1 MSIKHKNTNT
11 QGPKGPRAIFTSQ
24 NLDAPVGTST
34 LLPEPQLSDLSRP
47 NFSWIYESC
56 QSHTLIT
63 LVLHLST
70 HLSMCQF
77 CASDHAT
84 HWKLKYIFDTWLFHR
99 LFGTKLFRIFF
110 AIQSTS
116 ARQWLGI
123 YQHVS
128 LVLRQKRH
136 CWQLPELEQDPVLS
150 KKGATTTESSGEL
163 KVEVTHFAGASFQV
177 GKHGNTLYQA
187 HRRLQK
193 ATTINHLWLYICSIL
208 FVLHDSKTPQICTA
222 RPPLCG
228 ETSIE
233 MLEKNVS
240 STERR
245 CNVL

>member
-24 NLDAPVGTST
+24 NLDAPVGTWT

-47 NFSWIYESC
+47 NFSWIYESY

-70 HLSMCQF
+70 HLSMCQI

-84 HWKLKYIFDTWLFHR
+84 HWKCLIFSTPDSFTGCLELNCFVSFLRSKAPVHVNG
-99 LFGTKLFRIFF
+99 LE
-110 AIQSTS
+110 STS
-116 ARQWLGI
+116 MSPLSWGRSVIANNCQSSNKILCYQKKAPPRQSPLG
-123 YQHVS
+123 S
-128 LVLRQKRH
+128 WKSK
-136 CWQLPELEQDPVLS
+136 WPTLPVPLS
-150 KKGATTTESSGEL
+150 KWENMGILSI
-163 KVEVTHFAGASFQV
+163 
-177 GKHGNTLYQA
+177 KHIDVSKKQQQSITFDS
-187 HRRLQK
+187 
-193 ATTINHLWLYICSIL
+193 ICSIL

-222 RPPLCG
+222 RSPLCG